1 MFYLVDNRNNSDPFI
16 NLAIEDHLLR
26 FSDKTFLFVYINS
39 PSVIVGRNQN
49 IYEEVNVKFASDND
63 IKIVRRISGGG
74 AVYHD
79 KGNLSYSII
88 SDYKRELYNN
98 YKKFSQPAILLL
110 QKLNLNAALNERN
123 DIVLNGKKISGVAQ
137 FTSRNR
143 MITHGTLLFNT
154 QLSTLRRVLEVKQ
167 DEFVSKSTKS
177 KRSSVINIADELQKE
192 ISVDEFKD
200 MLIEEFSDFYG
211 GIAEFNF
218 GDDEWVKVKESAKE
232 KFKNWNWIYER
243 IPKFQINR
251 RRIIGEKSYT
261 LFMKVDKGIISE
273 IELNSEGNYTEL
285 NFLKKSLIGKKY
297 FYDEIRNLLEE
308 NQAFQDR
315 MDLLQILF

>member
-218 GDDEWVKVKESAKE
+218 GDDEWFKVKESAKE